1 MSRHKKS
8 PPKGPAPA
16 GSTNA
21 GASAQAR
28 EDYSKFSQSVKRG
41 GIRTGQTTE
50 RPAYWAVLPASVRYD
65 ETLPA
70 SAKLLFAEISSL
82 AEATG
87 FCFASNEYF
96 AGLYAMSERT
106 VQRHIKALES
116 GGHIVIVD
124 GDGGSGRRKIY
135 AGANPLRGNPDKNV
149 GVAEGTP
156 TKMSPNPDIFVAA
169 TLYNKNNNNT
179 PQSPPGGER
188 AEERAPKRKGKTPAK
203 GQPESKKAP
212 PAMPDWKPER
222 FEKFWNYYPAVDE
235 TGRKP
240 ARARAAK
247 AWDKLRLDD
256 GTIDRMAAA
265 LRDQKKSKL
274 WKRKVGIPY
283 ASTWLNGRM
292 WEEEHADEL
301 DEDPEEDEAD
311 DEPERRLESWS

>member
-1 MSRHKKS
+1 MSRYKKS

-28 EDYSKFSQSVKRG
+28 QDYSKFSQSVKRG

-65 ETLPA
+65 EKLPA

-82 AEATG
+82 AETTG

-96 AGLYAMSERT
+96 ACLYSMSERT

-135 AGANPLRGNPDKNV
+135 AGANPLRGNPDKND
-149 GVAEGTP
+149 GVPEGTP
-156 TKMSPNPDIFVAA
+156 TKMSPNPDKNVAA

-203 GQPESKKAP
+203 GKPESKKAP
-212 PAMPDWKPER
+212 QAMPDWKPER
-222 FEKFWNYYPAVDE
+222 FAKFWDYYPAVDE

-283 ASTWLNGRM
+283 ASTYLNGRM

-301 DEDPEEDEAD
+301 DEDPEEDEPD

>member
-1 MSRHKKS
+1 MSRYKKS

-65 ETLPA
+65 EKLPA

-82 AEATG
+82 AETTG

-203 GQPESKKAP
+203 GQPKSKKAP

-222 FEKFWNYYPAVDE
+222 FAKFWDYYPAVDE

-256 GTIDRMAAA
+256 DTIDRMAAA

-283 ASTWLNGRM
+283 ASTYLNGRM

-301 DEDPEEDEAD
+301 DEDPDEEEPD